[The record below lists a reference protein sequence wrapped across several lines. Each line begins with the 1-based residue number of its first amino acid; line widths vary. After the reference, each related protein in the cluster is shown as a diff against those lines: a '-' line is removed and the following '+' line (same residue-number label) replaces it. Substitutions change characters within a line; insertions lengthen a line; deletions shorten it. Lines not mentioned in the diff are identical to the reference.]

1 MEMKECN
8 IKATAILVGYVS
20 EAALAGKRYA
30 PEKDFADL
38 LARITSS
45 NPKIRGEAKDRI
57 VKLARRGGYYLD
69 DTRPH
74 EQEKHPI
81 DPEFPNQGKAWSK
94 HDAERLRSLWNDGN
108 TLNLLTSQFGRS
120 AGALCARLVH
130 DRVAESREAV
140 RAENIRRNKA
150 ASRRSNMELL

>member
-57 VKLARRGGYYLD
+57 VELARRGGYYLD

-74 EQEKHPI
+74 GLPVL
-81 DPEFPNQGKAWSK
+81 
-94 HDAERLRSLWNDGN
+94 RLRYAKRSTGCPIQFSADPKLWRIPGYG
-108 TLNLLTSQFGRS
+108 TKTET
-120 AGALCARLVH
+120 AGAG
-130 DRVAESREAV
+130 
-140 RAENIRRNKA
+140 
-150 ASRRSNMELL
+150 